1 MELFCGIRAFE
12 HAGWGLLASEC
23 DGYFLGAN
31 HMRENVHVQHTAYG
45 VVCHIVNQASGSHCR
60 QLSKIP

>member
-31 HMRENVHVQHTAYG
+31 HLRVERACTAYC
-45 VVCHIVNQASGSHCR
+45 VRSSLSHSQSSIR
-60 QLSKIP
+60 